1 MSVTPFSLVVY
12 IVPTP
17 TVIITDDDGMSNIFV
32 RGTERSLTCNITLAS
47 YSSSSPNITVQWM
60 KDGVV
65 LDVCSKRVN
74 QSELQVNGNSYT
86 STITFSPLNNTDTG
100 NYTCTGTISPIGSG
114 FDVDIEPYVIGSS
127 NTRSYTLTIQGMY
140 MYIQHK

>member
-1 MSVTPFSLVVY
+1 
-12 IVPTP
+12 
-17 TVIITDDDGMSNIFV
+17 MSNIFV

-47 YSSSSPNITVQWM
+47 YSPSSPNITVQWM
-60 KDGVV
+60 KDGLV

-86 STITFSPLNNTDTG
+86 STITFSPLNTTDTG
-100 NYTCTGTISPIGSG
+100 NYTCTGTISPVGSG

-127 NTRSYTLTIQGMY
+127 NTGSYTLTIQGMY